1 MSYGQQDMEKNM
13 ATITLNFNREVIEET
28 IESLRSKFN
37 ERGLSEDLLD
47 RLKANWTKNLR
58 VKIQQNHQEALT
70 RHYQRLEN
78 ATQIHKE
85 TAEAILQH

>member
-1 MSYGQQDMEKNM
+1 MEKNM

-58 VKIQQNHQEALT
+58 VKIQQNH
-70 RHYQRLEN
+70 
-78 ATQIHKE
+78 
-85 TAEAILQH
+85 